1 MSLNRQEKAIVI
13 EEVTTQVATAQSIVV
28 AEYRGLDVASVTVLR
43 KNARESGVYLRVL
56 KNSLARRAVVGTP
69 FEALSTKLVGPLIYA
84 ISTDP
89 VNAAKVLSAFAKD
102 NDKLVIKAGA
112 LPNSILDVNGVKAL
126 ATMPSR
132 DELLSKLLGT
142 MQAPIAQFVRTLN
155 EVPTKFVRGLAAV
168 RDQKASRLTR
178 HAETSLND
186 KRYQPL
192 ANLFNLEFYKWLL
205 KLKSSTQSLA

>member
-13 EEVTTQVATAQSIVV
+13 EEVTTQVAKAQSIVV

-43 KNARESGVYLRVL
+43 KTARESGVYLRVL
-56 KNSLARRAVVGTP
+56 KNSLARRAVAGTP
-69 FEALSTKLVGPLIYA
+69 FEALSDKLVGPLIYG
-84 ISTDP
+84 ISADP

-112 LPNSILDVNGVKAL
+112 LPNSLLDVNGVKAL

-132 DELLSKLLGT
+132 EELLSTLLGA

-168 RDQKASRLTR
+168 RDQKEA
-178 HAETSLND
+178 A
-186 KRYQPL
+186 
-192 ANLFNLEFYKWLL
+192 
-205 KLKSSTQSLA
+205 